1 MHTFDRLWRSQRG
14 LVGGLVVALILA
26 VGTLA
31 PAIAPYSYST
41 QSLLT
46 RLERPSAAHWLGTDG
61 FGRDILTRVIWGG
74 RVSLEIG
81 LLATGLS
88 VIVGTVL
95 GGIAAYFGG
104 AVDTAIMRIADVFMA
119 IPALFLILVVVALFG
134 AGLTNTA
141 AVIGLVTWAQVARIV
156 RGECLSL
163 RARDFVDAARAL
175 GASHRRIL
183 GRHVLVNALPVIIVQ
198 ATLLLGQT
206 ILIESGLSYLG
217 RGAQPRARGGQGDGH
232 RFSRR
237 CDVAQPARGDRRAV
251 VHCRVADVRQPARAG
266 PEPERP
272 APPRRIVGSLARRPD
287 LHVQAQEGRPV
298 ARRQALHCARRR
310 FHLLRCPR
318 PQGNDAASR
327 VLRCP
332 RRLPRAHQQGQSQT
346 AGRPRPE
353 ADRGARRL
361 HGALSSALSVRSL
374 SRRAREPAGRHHP
387 RAPAQGRRPQHGR
400 VQPKARGHRPLP
412 LRRMA
417 TGRAARHGSERA
429 VSRRPPRPGSPD
441 LPGHSRRCR
450 ALAGAARGRGR
461 LHREPP
467 PDR

>member
-1 MHTFDRLWRSQRG
+1 MQTFDRLWRSQRG
-14 LVGGLVVALILA
+14 LVGGLVVALIIA

-104 AVDTAIMRIADVFMA
+104 AVDTAIMRVADVFMA

-217 RGAQPRARGGQGDGH
+217 LGAQPPLPSWGNMIVEGRQFLASAWWVATFPGVAIFVTVLGFNLFGDGL
-232 RFSRR
+232 RDALDPRL
-237 CDVAQPARGDRRAV
+237 
-251 VHCRVADVRQPARAG
+251 RAG
-266 PEPERP
+266 
-272 APPRRIVGSLARRPD
+272 V
-287 LHVQAQEGRPV
+287 
-298 ARRQALHCARRR
+298 
-310 FHLLRCPR
+310 
-318 PQGNDAASR
+318 
-327 VLRCP
+327 
-332 RRLPRAHQQGQSQT
+332 
-346 AGRPRPE
+346 
-353 ADRGARRL
+353 
-361 HGALSSALSVRSL
+361 
-374 SRRAREPAGRHHP
+374 
-387 RAPAQGRRPQHGR
+387 
-400 VQPKARGHRPLP
+400 
-412 LRRMA
+412 
-417 TGRAARHGSERA
+417 
-429 VSRRPPRPGSPD
+429 
-441 LPGHSRRCR
+441 
-450 ALAGAARGRGR
+450 
-461 LHREPP
+461 
-467 PDR
+467 

>member
-46 RLERPSAAHWLGTDG
+46 RLEKPSAAHWLGTDG

-88 VIVGTVL
+88 VLVGTVL
-95 GGIAAYFGG
+95 GGVAAYFGG
-104 AVDTAIMRIADVFMA
+104 AVDTAIMRVADVFMA

-183 GRHVLVNALPVIIVQ
+183 GRHVLVNALPVIVVQ

-217 RGAQPRARGGQGDGH
+217 LGAQPPLPSWGNMIVEGRQFLASAWWVATFPGVAIFVTVLGFNLFGDGL
-232 RFSRR
+232 RDALDPRL
-237 CDVAQPARGDRRAV
+237 
-251 VHCRVADVRQPARAG
+251 RAG
-266 PEPERP
+266 
-272 APPRRIVGSLARRPD
+272 D
-287 LHVQAQEGRPV
+287 
-298 ARRQALHCARRR
+298 
-310 FHLLRCPR
+310 
-318 PQGNDAASR
+318 
-327 VLRCP
+327 
-332 RRLPRAHQQGQSQT
+332 
-346 AGRPRPE
+346 
-353 ADRGARRL
+353 
-361 HGALSSALSVRSL
+361 
-374 SRRAREPAGRHHP
+374 
-387 RAPAQGRRPQHGR
+387 
-400 VQPKARGHRPLP
+400 
-412 LRRMA
+412 
-417 TGRAARHGSERA
+417 
-429 VSRRPPRPGSPD
+429 
-441 LPGHSRRCR
+441 
-450 ALAGAARGRGR
+450 
-461 LHREPP
+461 
-467 PDR
+467 

>member
-41 QSLLT
+41 QSLLA

-95 GGIAAYFGG
+95 GGSAAYFSG
-104 AVDTAIMRIADVFMA
+104 AADTAIMRVADVFMA

-134 AGLTNTA
+134 AGLMNTA

-156 RGECLSL
+156 RGECLTL

-183 GRHVLVNALPVIIVQ
+183 GRHVLVNALPVVIVQ

-217 RGAQPRARGGQGDGH
+217 LGAQPPLPSWGNMIVEGRQFLASAWWVATFPGVAIFVTVLGFNLFGDGL
-232 RFSRR
+232 RDALDPRL
-237 CDVAQPARGDRRAV
+237 
-251 VHCRVADVRQPARAG
+251 RAG
-266 PEPERP
+266 
-272 APPRRIVGSLARRPD
+272 D
-287 LHVQAQEGRPV
+287 
-298 ARRQALHCARRR
+298 
-310 FHLLRCPR
+310 
-318 PQGNDAASR
+318 
-327 VLRCP
+327 
-332 RRLPRAHQQGQSQT
+332 
-346 AGRPRPE
+346 
-353 ADRGARRL
+353 
-361 HGALSSALSVRSL
+361 
-374 SRRAREPAGRHHP
+374 
-387 RAPAQGRRPQHGR
+387 
-400 VQPKARGHRPLP
+400 
-412 LRRMA
+412 
-417 TGRAARHGSERA
+417 
-429 VSRRPPRPGSPD
+429 
-441 LPGHSRRCR
+441 
-450 ALAGAARGRGR
+450 
-461 LHREPP
+461 
-467 PDR
+467 